1 MKLFDIIQMNCCILC
16 IKIINIMTFQF
27 KIQIEDIT
35 KPPVWRKVLVPE
47 TFTFHKF
54 HQVIQAAF
62 GWKDSHR
69 YQFSEKESDAD
80 EIIGIPTEDD
90 DDWEAPVV
98 DSRDKKLKDV
108 FVKEGKRYIY
118 IYDLSDDW
126 VHKIIL
132 EKIVN
137 ENKRKAAC
145 IDGKGACPP
154 ESCGG
159 VWGYEDIKETFVRNP
174 GSKKADDFRS
184 WLELEEDEIFD
195 INKFSLDD
203 ANVAVAKV

>member
-1 MKLFDIIQMNCCILC
+1 
-16 IKIINIMTFQF
+16 MTFQF

-62 GWKDSHR
+62 GWEDCHL
-69 YQFSEKESDAD
+69 YQFSEKESDAS
-80 EIIGIPTEDD
+80 EIISIPSD
-90 DDWEAPVV
+90 DDWDATVI
-98 DSRDKKLKDV
+98 DSKNKKLKEI

-118 IYDLSDDW
+118 IYDLGDDW

-132 EKIVN
+132 EKIIT
-137 ENKRKAAC
+137 ESRKKASC

-154 ESCGG
+154 ENCGG
-159 VWGYEDIKETFVRNP
+159 VWGYEEIKETFALHP
-174 GSKKADDFRS
+174 KSSKAENFRD
-184 WLELEEDEIFD
+184 WLGLEENENLDV
-195 INKFSLDD
+195 NKFSLDD
-203 ANVAVAKV
+203 ANAAVAKV

>member
-1 MKLFDIIQMNCCILC
+1 MA
-16 IKIINIMTFQF
+16 FQF

-35 KPPVWRKVLVPE
+35 KPPVWRKVIVPE

-62 GWKDSHR
+62 GWGGCQL
-69 YQFSEKESDAD
+69 YQFSEKENDYD
-80 EIIGIPTEDD
+80 QIIGIPTDD
-90 DDWEAPVV
+90 DDEWEVPVI
-98 DSRDKKLKDV
+98 DSRNKKLKDV

-132 EKIVN
+132 EKILV
-137 ENKRKAAC
+137 ENKKKASC

-154 ESCGG
+154 EKCGG
-159 VWGYEDIKETFVRNP
+159 VYGYEEVKDTFALHPN
-174 GSKKADDFRS
+174 SKKAKDFRTQFG
-184 WLELEEDEIFD
+184 LGENEIFD
-195 INKFSLDD
+195 VNKFDIDD
-203 ANVAVAKV
+203 ANAAVTKV